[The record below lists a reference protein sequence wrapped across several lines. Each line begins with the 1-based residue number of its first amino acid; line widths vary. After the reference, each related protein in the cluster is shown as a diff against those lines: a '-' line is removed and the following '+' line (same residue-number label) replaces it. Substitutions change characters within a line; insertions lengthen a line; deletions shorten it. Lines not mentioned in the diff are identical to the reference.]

1 VDETIQLPLTY
12 QGDVIGQLRLG
23 PRAPGEPFSAADR
36 RLLDDLARQ
45 AGVAAHAARLAA
57 DLQRSRER
65 LVIAREEERRRL
77 RRDLHDGLGSTLAA
91 LGLQVGAVRA
101 LLSTDPAAADA
112 QALELRAGIRV
123 AIADIRRLAYELRPP
138 ALDELGLIGALRARA
153 AQYEH
158 NGDGVAPQVMIDAP
172 EDLPSLPAAV
182 EVAAY
187 RIAQEAL
194 TNVMRHAQARSCV
207 VRLALD
213 HALSITIVD
222 DGVGIPSE
230 RRSGVGLLS
239 MRERAAELGGACT
252 IEPAASGGTCVRASL
267 PLMHAARKP

>member
-1 VDETIQLPLTY
+1 
-12 QGDVIGQLRLG
+12 
-23 PRAPGEPFSAADR
+23 
-36 RLLDDLARQ
+36 
-45 AGVAAHAARLAA
+45 
-57 DLQRSRER
+57 
-65 LVIAREEERRRL
+65 VIAREEERRRL

-101 LLSTDPAAADA
+101 LLPTDPAADA

-123 AIADIRRLAYELRPP
+123 AIADIRRLAYELWPP

-158 NGDGVAPQVMIDAP
+158 TGDGVAPQVTIDAP

-194 TNVMRHAQARSCV
+194 TNVTRHAQARACV

-213 HALSITIVD
+213 QALSITIVD
-222 DGVGIPSE
+222 DGVGIPSA

-252 IEPAASGGTCVRASL
+252 IEPAAGGGTCVRASL